1 MTRIPAPSWAR
12 PFERSVDARFGEL
25 ELSRVLAQHEAVMA
39 VVERVV
45 QDYIDDR
52 TLTVDNDALG
62 FPSRD
67 RLTREYYI
75 GEESYGVND
84 EPWFQRVGRTCQYH
98 FSVFACCLEHLRHAN
113 QTDQDYLDLEVHFRW
128 LPDTGTFRYDGDVD
142 SSSI

>member
-12 PFERSVDARFGEL
+12 PFERSVDTRFGEL
-25 ELSRVLAQHEAVMA
+25 ELSRVLAQHEAAMA
-39 VVERVV
+39 VVQKAV

-84 EPWFQRVGRTCQYH
+84 EPWFQRVGRTRQYH

-113 QTDQDYLDLEVHFRW
+113 QTDQDYLGLEVHFRW